1 MKTKLTDFKKMTVAD
16 VPWVMQHVHALEK
29 ANAELEADVA
39 RLSKSAEKAPAR
51 ASLPSKGGV
60 SAVEHSKVKSE
71 LAAANKFLGKVLK
84 ERDELKASLKSLQDD
99 YDKLA
104 ESVEEPVVERA
115 EKAIAESVEVLAD
128 EPIPYV
134 PVEPAVEE
142 AVEPAIEEAAGETST
157 YEAAEAP
164 EVEVLD
170 AEAFASP
177 DEEAEALVEAA
188 KTLSEDDADQA
199 ATGDA

>member
-142 AVEPAIEEAAGETST
+142 AVEEAAGETST

-188 KTLSEDDADQA
+188 KALSEDDADQA

>member
-104 ESVEEPVVERA
+104 ESVEEPVVEPA
-115 EKAIAESVEVLAD
+115 EKAVEVLAD